1 MPGRS
6 IWSRYSYT
14 WVTLGLFFVALIGH
28 WVFGWYEFVQQQ
40 QEHNQAV
47 EVSAYVI
54 QLMRG
59 TLENWQS
66 EFLQLV
72 WQVAGLS
79 FLYHV
84 GSTQSREAEDRM
96 EAKIDELLR
105 TADPR
110 NGPAKIREL
119 DRQFARKE

>member
-1 MPGRS
+1 MPGKS

-14 WVTLGLFFVALIGH
+14 WVTLALFILALAGH
-28 WVFGWYEFVQQQ
+28 WVFGWFEYVEQQRQ
-40 QEHNQAV
+40 HNQAV
-47 EVSAYVI
+47 EVSAYVT

-66 EFLQLV
+66 EFLQLI

-110 NGPAKIREL
+110 NGAVKIREL
-119 DRQFARKE
+119 DQRFARKE

>member
-14 WVTLGLFFVALIGH
+14 WVTLALFLLALAGH
-28 WVFGWYEFVQQQ
+28 WIFGWFEYVDQQRAHD
-40 QEHNQAV
+40 E
-47 EVSAYVI
+47 EIKVSAYVV

-84 GSTQSREAEDRM
+84 GSTQSRESEDRL
-96 EAKIDELLR
+96 EAKVDELIR
-105 TADPR
+105 TLDQA
-110 NGPAKIREL
+110 GETKIREL
-119 DRQFARKE
+119 DQRFARKP